1 MCLPPSLSDRG
12 RFMLI
17 NRLSYLMILLGTG
30 LFFIC
35 FDGYISYYVFLLSLA
50 LPLCSLVISLPGM
63 LTMRVRLFLQEDG
76 SIARARKGQSVPL
89 RIEARSPW
97 PLPSGQVRMR
107 LTVEN
112 SLTGGTRQEH
122 LILTVGGRPL
132 LLEHALHSAACGLVT
147 CTISKVS
154 ACDLLGLFALPI
166 SLRGKNRCSAFFFP
180 LVYSPALSVQ
190 PSRSPDSDGERY
202 SQTKPGDDLTELFGL
217 REYRQGDRLSR
228 VHWKLSQ
235 KTGRMLVKEPSLPL
249 ADCLLFLLDLNGA
262 GSETDLL
269 LDVFATLS
277 SFLLQQEA
285 AHRVGYREGQSL
297 ALLELCEP
305 EDARPALEAVLS
317 AGGRAALPP
326 LRREDLPRG
335 VSHVLYLCCNP
346 DTERVRFLRDL
357 YPAARFTGFCT
368 GIDPAEATP
377 DFIPV
382 LPGQVPE
389 TLNGMAL

>member
-1 MCLPPSLSDRG
+1 
-12 RFMLI
+12 MLI

-35 FDGYISYYVFLLSLA
+35 FDGYISYYVFLLALA

-76 SIARARKGQSVPL
+76 SAARTRKGQSVPL
-89 RIEARSPW
+89 RIEARTPW
-97 PLPSGQVRMR
+97 PLPSGQVKLR
-107 LTVEN
+107 LSVEN
-112 SLTGGTRQEH
+112 SLTGGARQER
-122 LILTVGGRPL
+122 LILTVGGKPL

-154 ACDLLGLFALPI
+154 ACDLLGIFALPI
-166 SLRGKNRCSAFFFP
+166 PLRGKNRSSAFFFP
-180 LVYSPALSVQ
+180 MVYSPALSVR
-190 PSRSPDSDGERY
+190 PSRSPDSEGERY

-249 ADCLLFLLDLNGA
+249 ADSLLFLLDLNGG
-262 GSETDLL
+262 GSEADLL

-285 AHRVGYREGQSL
+285 AHRVGYREGPSL
-297 ALLELCEP
+297 ALLELCGP
-305 EDARPALEAVLS
+305 EDARPALETLLS
-317 AGGRAALPP
+317 AGGRAALPS

-335 VSHVLYLCCNP
+335 VSHVLYLCCVP
-346 DTERVRFLRDL
+346 DEGRVRFLRDI

-368 GIDPAEATP
+368 SPGQAGASP
-377 DFIPV
+377 DFTAV
-382 LPGQVPE
+382 LPGQVAE
-389 TLNGMAL
+389 ALNGMVL